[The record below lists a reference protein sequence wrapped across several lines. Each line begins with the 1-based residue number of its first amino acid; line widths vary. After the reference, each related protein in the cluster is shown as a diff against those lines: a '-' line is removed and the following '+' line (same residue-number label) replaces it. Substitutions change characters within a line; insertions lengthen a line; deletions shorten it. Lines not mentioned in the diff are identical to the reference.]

1 MRCSGCNKD
10 NAPGV
15 KFCGGC
21 GARLDVRCAA
31 CQSMNPTGN
40 RFCNGCGTALPEVP
54 RFEAPDAYTPG
65 HLARKILNSRESLA
79 GERKQV
85 TVLFAD
91 LKGSLE
97 LLADRDPEEA
107 RALLDAVLEIMMEAV
122 HRYEGTVNQ
131 VMGDG
136 IMALFGA
143 PLACEDHALRACY
156 AALRMH
162 RAVAAS
168 SEDFRRRLGV
178 DAQIRVGLNS
188 GEVVVR
194 SIGNDLQMDYSAV
207 GQTTHLAARMEQL
220 ARPGTTLITAA
231 TRRLADRA
239 VEVEAQGPTPIRGLR
254 EPVDVFELRRAAPAM
269 SSVSALAGLH
279 SPMLGRVA
287 ELTRLERLRALAA
300 EGRGQVAVLL
310 GEPGVGKS
318 RLLLTCMRAAADDEW
333 RTLEGACLSYGTPT
347 PYLPVRSLLAGYFQ
361 VEDDDDARRIRE
373 KVAARLLALDTT
385 LATAVSPILALGNVA
400 NEDAHWAGL
409 EPSERRQRIFRA
421 VRDVL
426 LKESERAPV
435 VVVVENLHW
444 ADSETQALLDYLA
457 EQLRGA
463 RVFMLLSARP
473 EYLHDWPTGAPV
485 TEVVLEPL
493 PAESSHALV
502 DALLGQ
508 DPDLTPLKQR
518 LVAHT
523 EGNPFFLE
531 ETVQALVETHA
542 LVGEQGHYRLAK
554 PVASIRIP
562 NRVQAV
568 LAARIDRLP
577 ASGKSFLQ
585 AGAAIGHEVPVA
597 LLQAVIDLPVDELMH
612 GLADVQAAGFLRVS
626 ALYPDLVYSFK
637 HAITLDVAYATLLKD
652 QRRALHTRILNAL
665 EKTYTGE
672 RRAEQV
678 ERLAYHAVRAEAWPT
693 AIGYLREAGGRAV
706 ARSANRE
713 AAAFYE
719 DALGAVRH
727 LPQTPETIGAAV
739 DIRLDL
745 RPPLLQLGRL
755 DDTHRLSQE
764 AEAIAQ
770 QLGDEDRLARAYSYL
785 INYHYLLGDTRRT
798 IDYGTRC
805 LDIAARRGN
814 VALATLARRY
824 LGHSHHAQGQ
834 HRLAQQVL
842 EDNVAAL
849 ESLTAGDVDA
859 TTSYVASRSWL
870 AWTLADQGD
879 FDRADASLDRARTRA
894 EDARHPYSQAIALTI
909 SGQVWL
915 ERGQLDRALQPLSR
929 GLELCEQAN
938 LTVWQPIASALL
950 GSALIALDRKDDGQ
964 ALLRD
969 AVRRAEALGVM
980 AYLSRWMVLLGDGLL
995 ARGDVA
1001 AARAAADRAVEL
1013 ALAHGERAHEAM
1025 AWRLI
1030 GDVAARGS
1038 VSELGAAREA
1048 YEQALTLGDE
1058 LGLRP
1063 LVARTHFSLGQ
1074 LQRRLGRLEDAEE
1087 HVARAVVLF
1096 ADMGMRHWLEKSEPE
1111 LKALGHL
1118 VIVAKGNVD
1127 LFEYLSRQFAGD
1139 PTIILDRR
1147 ESEADAVGRAERR
1160 HHRVDRALRTRGLA
1174 VVTSEGASTAP
1185 SDASPSN

>member
-1 MRCSGCNKD
+1 MRCGGCNKD
-10 NAPGV
+10 NALGV

-21 GARLDVRCAA
+21 GARLDLRCVA
-31 CQSMNPTGN
+31 CQAMNPGDN
-40 RFCNGCGTALPEVP
+40 RFCNACGTALPEAARP
-54 RFEAPDAYTPG
+54 EAPQAYTPG
-65 HLARKILNSRESLA
+65 HIARKILNSRESLA

-97 LLADRDPEEA
+97 LLADRDPEDA

-143 PLACEDHALRACY
+143 PLACEDHAVRACY

-162 RAVAAS
+162 RAVTAAGD
-168 SEDFRRRLGV
+168 DFRRRFGV

-220 ARPGTTLITAA
+220 ARPGTTLITAS

-239 VEVEAQGPTPIRGLR
+239 VEADSQGPTPIRGLR
-254 EPVDVFELRRAAPAM
+254 EPVEVFELRRAAPAL
-269 SSVSALAGLH
+269 SGGTVLSGLH
-279 SPMLGRVA
+279 TPMVGRRD
-287 ELTRLERLRALAA
+287 ELAKLERLRALAA
-300 EGRGQVAVLL
+300 EGRGQVALLL

-318 RLLLTCMRAAADDEW
+318 RLLLTCIRAAADDDW
-333 RTLEGACLSYGTPT
+333 RTLSGTCLSYGTPT
-347 PYLPVRSLLAGYFQ
+347 PYLPMRSVLAGYFQ

-373 KVAARLLALDTT
+373 KVATRLLALDTT
-385 LATAVSPILALGNVA
+385 LTTAVSPILALGNVA
-400 NEDAHWAGL
+400 TEDPQWAAL
-409 EPSERRQRIFRA
+409 EPSERRPRIFRA

-435 VVVVENLHW
+435 VVVVENVHW

-457 EQLRGA
+457 QQLRGA

-473 EYLHDWPTGAPV
+473 EYLHDWPTDAAV
-485 TEVVLEPL
+485 AEIVLEPL
-493 PAESSHALV
+493 AAETSHALI
-502 DALLGQ
+502 DALLGV
-508 DPDLTPLKQR
+508 DPDLAPLKQR

-531 ETVQALVETHA
+531 ETIQALVETRA
-542 LVGEQGHYRLAK
+542 LLGDQGRYRLVK
-554 PVASIRIP
+554 PVGSIQIP
-562 NRVQAV
+562 SRVQAV
-568 LAARIDRLP
+568 LAARIDRLSSS
-577 ASGKSFLQ
+577 AKSFLQ
-585 AGAAIGHEVPVA
+585 AGAAIGHEVPVT
-597 LLQAVIDLPVDELMH
+597 LLQAVIDRPVDELMH
-612 GLADVQAAGFLRVS
+612 GLADVQAAGFMRVS

-652 QRRALHTRILNAL
+652 QRRALHARIVTAL
-665 EKTYTGE
+665 ETAYPDE

-678 ERLAYHAVRAEAWPT
+678 ERLAYHAVRAEAWPK
-693 AIGYLREAGGRAV
+693 AIGYLREAGARAV
-706 ARSANRE
+706 ARSANPE

-727 LPQTPETIGAAV
+727 LPETPETIGAAV

-755 DDTHRLSQE
+755 DDLRRLSEE
-764 AEAIAQ
+764 AAVIAEQ
-770 QLGDEDRLARAYSYL
+770 RGDEARLARAYSYL
-785 INYHYLLGDTRRT
+785 INYHYLLGDTRHT
-798 IDYGTRC
+798 LEYGARC
-805 LDIAARRGN
+805 LDIATRRSDLP
-814 VALATLARRY
+814 LATLARRY

-842 EDNVAAL
+842 EDNVTGLEAL
-849 ESLTAGDVDA
+849 HASDVDA

-870 AWTLADQGD
+870 GWTLADQGE
-879 FDRADASLDRARTRA
+879 FDRADASLDRARLRA
-894 EDARHPYSQAIALTI
+894 EDARHPYSQAIAWTL

-915 ERGQLDRALQPLSR
+915 ERGQVDRAVPLLSR
-929 GLELCEQAN
+929 SLELCEQAN
-938 LTVWQPIASALL
+938 LTVWQPVVSALL
-950 GSALIALDRKDDGQ
+950 GAALVALDRKDDGQ

-980 AYLSRWMVLLGDGLL
+980 AYLARWMVLLGEALL

-1001 AARAAADRAVEL
+1001 GARAAADRAIEL
-1013 ALAHGERAHEAM
+1013 ALAHGERGHEAM

-1030 GDVAARGS
+1030 GDAAARGA

-1048 YEQALTLGDE
+1048 YEQALALGDE

-1063 LVARTHFSLGQ
+1063 LVARTHFALGQ
-1074 LQRRLGRLEDAEE
+1074 LERRLGRPEAAEE

-1096 ADMGMRHWLEKSEPE
+1096 ADMGMRAWLERSEPE

-1118 VIVAKGNVD
+1118 VIVERGHIE
-1127 LFEYLSRQFAGD
+1127 LFEYLRQQFAGD
-1139 PTIILDRR
+1139 PEIILDRR
-1147 ESEADAVGRAERR
+1147 QRATEPAGGIERR
-1160 HHRVDRALRTRGLA
+1160 HHDVDGALRTRGVA
-1174 VVTSEGASTAP
+1174 VVG
-1185 SDASPSN
+1185 